1 MQPYESI
8 EANIGRNKI
17 ILSSLYQSN
26 PGTLEESRTLKTQ
39 SFRFFSELSG
49 LSSNMYLSR
58 ESNFRGLY
66 PINRNMGTVKSYKAH
81 KITTLSFS
89 FF

>member
-39 SFRFFSELSG
+39 SFRFFSELSWRRRSQ
-49 LSSNMYLSR
+49 L
-58 ESNFRGLY
+58 
-66 PINRNMGTVKSYKAH
+66 
-81 KITTLSFS
+81 
-89 FF
+89 